1 MHRSPRFW
9 GRIDRPCRSLPDA
22 VAWADH
28 GSDRD
33 TGGRDLACQPVLLD
47 LARGNADGDGRRAV
61 GLLRL
66 CRRTAGHRSA
76 FCRASADHGA
86 DRRDNRD
93 GCDTKLGHAARAT
106 GKVAEFFALFI
117 GLAMMIG
124 SLGISIALFSVA
136 SHLLRWLDETDALG
150 YA

>member
-1 MHRSPRFW
+1 
-9 GRIDRPCRSLPDA
+9 
-22 VAWADH
+22 
-28 GSDRD
+28 
-33 TGGRDLACQPVLLD
+33 
-47 LARGNADGDGRRAV
+47 
-61 GLLRL
+61 
-66 CRRTAGHRSA
+66 
-76 FCRASADHGA
+76 
-86 DRRDNRD
+86 
-93 GCDTKLGHAARAT
+93 LGHAARAT